1 MDIETAKRI
10 ALDDFLESLGHS
22 PVRRKGNV
30 LWYLSPLRE
39 ERMASFKVDTG
50 LNSWYDFGLGRGGGI
65 IALVRDLYRS
75 NDIKYLLECIG
86 RSAPGSIRRFVPDV
100 KKQELPPVF
109 SDISVVPLHS
119 TALLAYL
126 RERKIDTDVARNECV
141 EVHYTCNGRR
151 YYAIG
156 FRNRSDGYELRNHWF
171 KGCIAPK
178 DISHIKFN
186 AGKVNATCLVFEGF
200 MDYLSFLTLR
210 KHGRLSCLD
219 AMESD
224 FIVLNSVSSIG
235 KALPLLREY
244 DKTVC
249 LLDNDAAGRNAFALL
264 YKALNGNAEDMSYL
278 YEGFKDLNDYLMDG

>member
-39 ERMASFKVDTG
+39 ERMASFKVDIG
-50 LNSWYDFGLGRGGGI
+50 LNSWYDFGLGRGGGMI
-65 IALVRDLYRS
+65 TLARELYRS
-75 NDIKYLLECIG
+75 NDITYLLKCID
-86 RSAPGSIRRFVPDV
+86 RSAPGLIRRFVPNV

-109 SDISVVPLHS
+109 TDIGVSQLQS
-119 TALLAYL
+119 LALLAYL
-126 RERKIDTDVARNECV
+126 GERKIDTDVARKECV
-141 EVHYTCNGRR
+141 EVHYTCKGKR

-156 FRNRSDGYELRNHWF
+156 FRNRLGGYELRNRWF

-178 DISHIKFN
+178 DISYIKQDGEN
-186 AGKVNATCLVFEGF
+186 ESKICLVFEGV

-210 KHGRLSCLD
+210 KHGRLPCLD
-219 AMESD
+219 AMGND
-224 FIVLNSVSSIG
+224 CIVLNSVTNIC

-244 DKTVC
+244 SKTLC
-249 LLDNDAAGRNAFALL
+249 LLDNDTAGRNASASL
-264 YKALNGNAEDMSYL
+264 YKALNGNAEDMSSL
-278 YEGFKDLNDYLMDG
+278 YNGFKDLNDYLKGG

>member
-22 PVRRKGNV
+22 SVRRKGNV
-30 LWYLSPLRE
+30 LWYMSPLRE
-39 ERMASFKVDTG
+39 ERTASFKVDTV
-50 LNSWYDFGLGRGGGI
+50 LNSWYDFGLGWGGGI
-65 IALVRDLYRS
+65 IALARELYRS
-75 NDIKYLLECIG
+75 NDITYLLECIG

-126 RERKIDTDVARNECV
+126 RERKIDTEVARNECV
-141 EVHYTCNGRR
+141 EVHYTCNGKR

-156 FRNRSDGYELRNHWF
+156 FRNRLGGYELRNRWF

-178 DISHIKFN
+178 DISYIKFGGDN
-186 AGKVNATCLVFEGF
+186 ENKICLVFEGF
-200 MDYLSFLTLR
+200 MDYLSFLTLM
-210 KHGRLSCLD
+210 KHGRLPYLD

-224 FIVLNSVSSIG
+224 FIVLNSVSSMC

-244 DKTVC
+244 GKTVC
-249 LLDNDAAGRNAFALL
+249 LFDNDAAGRNAFTSL
-264 YKALNGNAEDMSYL
+264 YKALNGKAEDMSSL
-278 YEGFKDLNDYLMDG
+278 YNDFNDLNDYLNT

>member
-22 PVRRKGNV
+22 PVRRKGKV

-39 ERMASFKVDTG
+39 ERTASFKVDTE
-50 LNSWYDFGLGRGGGI
+50 LSCWYDFGLGRGGGI
-65 IALVRDLYRS
+65 ITLVRELYRS

-86 RSAPGSIRRFVPDV
+86 RSAPGPVRRFVPDV
-100 KKQELPPVF
+100 KKQKHPLAF
-109 SDISVVPLHS
+109 TDIGVVPLNS
-119 TALLAYL
+119 PVLLVYL

-141 EVHYTCNGRR
+141 EVHYACNGKR

-156 FRNRSDGYELRNHWF
+156 FRNRSGGYELRNRWF
-171 KGCIAPK
+171 KGCIASK
-178 DISHIKFN
+178 DISHIRQDGDNENKI
-186 AGKVNATCLVFEGF
+186 CLVFEGV

-210 KHGRLSCLD
+210 KHGRLPCLD
-219 AMESD
+219 AIEHD

-249 LLDNDAAGRNAFALL
+249 LFDNDAAGRNAFASL
-264 YKALNGNAEDMSYL
+264 YKALNGNAEDMSSL

>member
-1 MDIETAKRI
+1 MA
-10 ALDDFLESLGHS
+10 
-22 PVRRKGNV
+22 
-30 LWYLSPLRE
+30 RE
-39 ERMASFKVDTG
+39 
-50 LNSWYDFGLGRGGGI
+50 
-65 IALVRDLYRS
+65 LYRS

-86 RSAPGSIRRFVPDV
+86 RFAPGSIRRFVPNV

-141 EVHYTCNGRR
+141 EVHYTCNGKR

-156 FRNRSDGYELRNHWF
+156 FRNRLGGYELCNRWF

-178 DISHIKFN
+178 DISHMKQDGENENKI
-186 AGKVNATCLVFEGF
+186 CLVFEGF

-210 KHGRLSCLD
+210 KYGCLSCFD

-224 FIVLNSVSSIG
+224 FIVLNSVSSIC
-235 KALPLLREY
+235 KALSLLREY

-249 LLDNDAAGRNAFALL
+249 LLDNDAAGRNAFASLCR
-264 YKALNGNAEDMSYL
+264 ALNGNAEDMSSL
-278 YEGFKDLNDYLMDG
+278 YEGFKDLNDYLNA

>member
-10 ALDDFLESLGHS
+10 ALDDFLKSLGHS
-22 PVRRKGNV
+22 SVRRKGNV

-39 ERMASFKVDTG
+39 ERTASFKVDIG
-50 LNSWYDFGLGRGGGI
+50 LNCWYDFGLGRGGGI
-65 IALVRDLYRS
+65 IALARELYRS

-86 RSAPGSIRRFVPDV
+86 RSAPGSIRRFVPNV

-119 TALLAYL
+119 TALLTYL
-126 RERKIDTDVARNECV
+126 RERKIDTNVARNECV
-141 EVHYTCNGRR
+141 EVHYACNCKR

-156 FRNRSDGYELRNHWF
+156 FRNRSGGYELRNRWF

-178 DISHIKFN
+178 DISCIKS
-186 AGKVNATCLVFEGF
+186 GDETKIVTCLVFEGF
-200 MDYLSFLTLR
+200 IDYLSFLTLR
-210 KHGRLSCLD
+210 KHGRLPCLD
-219 AMESD
+219 AMEND

-249 LLDNDAAGRNAFALL
+249 LFDNDAAGRNAFASL
-264 YKALNGNAEDMSYL
+264 YKALNGNAEDMSSL
-278 YEGFKDLNDYLMDG
+278 YNDFKDLNDYLNT

>member
-22 PVRRKGNV
+22 PVRRKGKV

-39 ERMASFKVDTG
+39 ERTASFKVDTE
-50 LNSWYDFGLGRGGGI
+50 LSCWYDFGLGRGGGI
-65 IALVRDLYRS
+65 ITLVRELYRS

-86 RSAPGSIRRFVPDV
+86 RSAPGPVRRFVPDV
-100 KKQELPPVF
+100 KKQKHPLAF
-109 SDISVVPLHS
+109 TDIGVVPLNS
-119 TALLAYL
+119 PVLLVYL
-126 RERKIDTDVARNECV
+126 REREIDTDVARNECV
-141 EVHYTCNGRR
+141 EVHYACNGKR

-156 FRNRSDGYELRNHWF
+156 FRNRSGGYELRNRWF

-178 DISHIKFN
+178 DISHIRQDGDNENKI
-186 AGKVNATCLVFEGF
+186 CLVFEGV

-210 KHGRLSCLD
+210 KHGRLPCLD
-219 AMESD
+219 AMEHD

-249 LLDNDAAGRNAFALL
+249 LFDNDAE
-264 YKALNGNAEDMSYL
+264 ALNGNAEDMSSL